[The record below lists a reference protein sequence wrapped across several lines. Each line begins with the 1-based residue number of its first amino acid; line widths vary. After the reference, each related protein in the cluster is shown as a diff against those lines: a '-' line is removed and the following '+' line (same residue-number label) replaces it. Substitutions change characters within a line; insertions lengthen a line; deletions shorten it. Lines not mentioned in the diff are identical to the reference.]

1 MITIK
6 SFAAIDI
13 GSNAMRLLVS
23 NIVEQEGKDTQFNK
37 SSLVRV
43 PIRLG
48 QDVFTV
54 GEISDENIDRM
65 IDAMKAYKL
74 LMKVHKV
81 ERYKACATSAMREAD
96 NNRDIVEIIQ
106 QEADIQIDII
116 DGKKEAA
123 IIASSDLKEYI
134 ATDKT
139 YLYVDVGGG
148 STEFSLFSN
157 GKIIASKSFKN
168 GTVRMLNN
176 MVNEIVWV
184 EIEKWIKLNT
194 APFEDITM
202 IGSGGNINKLFK
214 MTGKQQDKPLTFLG
228 LNAQY
233 AMLNKMTYDQRISEL
248 ALNPDRADVIIPA
261 TKIYLNAMK
270 WSGAR
275 HLYEPKIGLSDGI
288 VKAMYYG
295 RIKTSKSK
303 VFRNNSKFGL
313 ISFKRLNLSCG
324 VKARLFSIFSLT
336 TNSIS
341 MSWL

>member
-6 SFAAIDI
+6 RYAAIDI

-23 NIVEQEGKDTQFNK
+23 NIVEQEGKETQFNK

-54 GEISDENIDRM
+54 GEISDENIERM

-81 ERYKACATSAMREAD
+81 EQYKACATSAMREAD
-96 NNRDIVEIIQ
+96 NSREIVEIIQ
-106 QEADIQIDII
+106 READIDIDII
-116 DGKKEAA
+116 DGKKEAS

-134 ATDKT
+134 FTDKT

-176 MVNEIVWV
+176 MVNEIVWI
-184 EIEKWIKLNT
+184 EIEKWIKTHT
-194 APFEDITM
+194 APFDEITL

-214 MTGKQQDKPLTFLG
+214 MTGKQQDKPLTYLG
-228 LNAQY
+228 LNAQF
-233 AMLNKMTYDQRISEL
+233 AMLNKMTYDERISEL
-248 ALNPDRADVIIPA
+248 GLNPDRADVIIPA

-275 HLYEPKIGLSDGI
+275 HLYVPKIGLSDGI

-295 RIKTSKSK
+295 RI
-303 VFRNNSKFGL
+303 
-313 ISFKRLNLSCG
+313 
-324 VKARLFSIFSLT
+324 
-336 TNSIS
+336 
-341 MSWL
+341 